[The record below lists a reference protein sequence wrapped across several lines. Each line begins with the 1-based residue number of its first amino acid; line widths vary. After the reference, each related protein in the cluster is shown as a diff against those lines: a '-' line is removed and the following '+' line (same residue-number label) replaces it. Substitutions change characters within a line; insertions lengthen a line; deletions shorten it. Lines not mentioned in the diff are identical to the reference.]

1 MHVDVTDAAAA
12 ALIAVGFAPF
22 AGSFLGVI
30 VKRLPAGRPIALSR
44 SACAACG
51 AKLRPGDLVPLLSFA
66 LSRGNCRHCGTP
78 IPRFHPAIELAATL
92 IALIAAWVMDTPEGI
107 AAACVLGWALLCA
120 AWIDWEHFILPDV
133 IVLPL
138 LLAGLAVNWLRI
150 DDLPAD
156 AALGA
161 AVGYSAFAGLAWSY
175 RRLRGHD
182 GLGMGDAKL
191 LAAGGAWLGWEALP
205 AVVLIAAGIGLAA
218 AGIGWLA
225 GRRVTRMTRLPF
237 GPCLA
242 LAIWAVFLLQG

>member
-1 MHVDVTDAAAA
+1 MSFDLSGPVAAG
-12 ALIAVGFAPF
+12 IVAVGFAPF
-22 AGSFLGVI
+22 AGSFLGVV
-30 VKRLPAGRPIALSR
+30 VKRLPEGRPIVLSR

-51 AKLRPGDLVPLLSFA
+51 TKLGPRDLVPLLSFA
-66 LSRGNCRHCGTP
+66 ASRGRCRHCGAA
-78 IPRFHPAIELAATL
+78 IPGFHPAIELAATL
-92 IALIAAWVMDTPEGI
+92 VALIAAFVMDSPEGI
-107 AAACVLGWALLCA
+107 AAACGLGWALLCA
-120 AWIDWEHFILPDV
+120 AWIDWEHYILPDI

-161 AVGYSAFAGLAWSY
+161 AVGYSAFAGLAWAY

-205 AVVLIAAGIGLAA
+205 AVVLIAAGIGLGA
-218 AGIGWLA
+218 AGIGWFA

-237 GPCLA
+237 GPSLA